1 MNIVLHRVIEK
12 ESQLDHILSSRS
24 VLYNLEPIGSGTP
37 YVESLTSY
45 ISRLANAH
53 NVSVSSLIKGLI
65 AKTTD
70 KVYLKNSLSEGIFG
84 DTAKY
89 INGNSRLS
97 IEYVDVLELLT
108 SRNDL
113 NQLTMNS
120 WTGIFSG
127 NVVGDY
133 RKWCPSCLNECK
145 SNSKDIHEPLI
156 WYISG
161 IDKCEKHE
169 NMLKKACPSC
179 NKKLPFI
186 HSHFVV
192 GYCQYCFT
200 WLGDD
205 LPRKIT
211 KPLPELE
218 SFIMENYKLL
228 IEKSF
233 SATSLPT
240 KKSISL
246 ALSKVMNSL
255 KISNTNFA
263 KLIGVGDSTLSSWLH
278 NRSIPSKDNLIRVA
292 RTLNCNIFDLIMSE
306 NMIEKISVDKQI
318 LSDLHKSYKR
328 GDYVSKSETKFYI
341 KNELTSDTPRSIA
354 QLASKKGFSP
364 QSARD
369 QFPSLCKQLSARYA
383 HYQRGIWHEKIR
395 EIEGNL
401 KFELTREIPL
411 SLAEFHEKY
420 GYTPSTVRRYFPELC
435 GEIVLRYKE
444 YKQKLKLERIENVKK
459 EIKNITLEIHDRGV
473 YPNRKLVQKNLK
485 QPAIFRNPIY
495 RDYWRGIVLSLGYNL

>member
-1 MNIVLHRVIEK
+1 MP
-12 ESQLDHILSSRS
+12 RS

-45 ISRLANAH
+45 ISRLAKEH
-53 NVSVSSLIKGLI
+53 NVSVSSIIKGVI

-120 WTGIFSG
+120 WTGIFSS

-133 RKWCPSCLNECK
+133 RKWCPACLNEWK
-145 SNSKDIHEPLI
+145 SNPKDIHEPLI

-161 IDKCEKHE
+161 IDKCDKHE
-169 NMLKKACPSC
+169 NVLKKICPSC
-179 NKKLPFI
+179 NRELPFI

-205 LPRKIT
+205 LPEKIT
-211 KPLPELE
+211 EPIPELE
-218 SFIMENYKLL
+218 AFITENYKLL
-228 IEKSF
+228 IEKSV
-233 SATSLPT
+233 SATNLPT

-246 ALSKVMNSL
+246 ALSKVMDSL
-255 KISNTNFA
+255 NINNTNFA
-263 KLIGVGDSTLSSWLH
+263 KLLGVNVSTLSGWLH
-278 NRSIPSKDNLIRVA
+278 NSRRIPSTDSLIKVA
-292 RTLNCNIFDLIMSE
+292 WTLNCKIYDLFMSE
-306 NMIEKISVDKQI
+306 NFIEKITVDEQI
-318 LSDLHKSYKR
+318 LSNMQKRTKR
-328 GDYVSKSETKFYI
+328 GDYISKCETKYHI
-341 KNELTSDTPRSIA
+341 KNELTSDAPRNIT
-354 QLASKKGFSP
+354 QLAYEKGFSP
-364 QSARD
+364 QSAID
-369 QFPSLCKQLSARYA
+369 QFPNLCKQLSSRYA
-383 HYQRGIWHEKIR
+383 HYQRGIWNEKIK

-401 KFELTREIPL
+401 SVELTREIPL
-411 SLAEFHEKY
+411 SLAEFFKKY
-420 GYTPSTVRRYFPELC
+420 GYERCTVRRYFPELC
-435 GEIVLRYKE
+435 EEIVLRYKE
-444 YKQKLKLERIENVKK
+444 YKQKLKLERIENAKT
-459 EIKNITLEIHDRGV
+459 EIKNVTLKIHYSGV
-473 YPNRKLVQKNLK
+473 YPNRKLVQKNLN

-495 RDYWRGIVLSLGYNL
+495 REF